1 MTTKKLH
8 NSEDWWVSHD
18 LKKTAQ
24 LRIDTDMY
32 KRHKQ
37 RSHIVQ
43 QRIRIVQFGQPRAKT
58 FTSRNTET
66 IRDAKLL
73 YVKAGRRSAT
83 PVPPALDIL
92 LMVTRDRIRSGRSSN
107 TVAKKTHGLT
117 KHWSSQLEK
126 SKHSKMVLVTV
137 PSTLSQNHQLA
148 K

>member
-1 MTTKKLH
+1 MLLVIMTTTKLH

-83 PVPPALDIL
+83 PVDLHLTYCSWLQETELEVVDLQTQL
-92 LMVTRDRIRSGRSSN
+92 LRRHTG
-107 TVAKKTHGLT
+107 
-117 KHWSSQLEK
+117 
-126 SKHSKMVLVTV
+126 
-137 PSTLSQNHQLA
+137 SQNIGHHN
-148 K
+148 